1 MITQAKEQYVSPE
14 TEVIPVSTES
24 TILQLSGGKYP
35 GFTPEGGE
43 HGEHH
48 PAVERRQVSRLYPG
62 GCVARIVKPEKEKE
76 R

>member
-35 GFTPEGGE
+35 GFTPED
-43 HGEHH
+43 
-48 PAVERRQVSRLYPG
+48 V
-62 GCVARIVKPEKEKE
+62 
-76 R
+76 